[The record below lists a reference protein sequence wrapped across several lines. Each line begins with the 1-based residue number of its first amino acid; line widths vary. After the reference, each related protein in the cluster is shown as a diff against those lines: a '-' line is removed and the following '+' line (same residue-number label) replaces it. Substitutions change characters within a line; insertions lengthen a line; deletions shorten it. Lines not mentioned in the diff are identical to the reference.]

1 MMADITTQRIGTL
14 ATVEAE
20 PFTAAYLTWLQ
31 GKPDNMRRSYRR
43 AISDLFD
50 TIDKDSPA
58 NILQLDLAPGNVA
71 ADHRLA
77 GAEKD
82 EYHRTGTTPWSDFS
96 PGLSR
101 TGLAVGRS
109 VGGGIHP

>member
-58 NILQLDLAPGNVA
+58 NILQLDLARWKEAMKARALSGS
-71 ADHRLA
+71 
-77 GAEKD
+77 
-82 EYHRTGTTPWSDFS
+82 TI
-96 PGLSR
+96 GL
-101 TGLAVGRS
+101 
-109 VGGGIHP
+109 